1 MSLQGALLASAA
13 SLLGL
18 GTDLGGS
25 IRIPCMFNGIFGHKP
40 STGMYGNGL
49 IRNKLGNFNNLHVMK
64 IISKNVKNMI

>member
-1 MSLQGALLASAA
+1 MMDVANCLFQGALIASAA

-40 STGMYGNGL
+40 STG
-49 IRNKLGNFNNLHVMK
+49 R
-64 IISKNVKNMI
+64 